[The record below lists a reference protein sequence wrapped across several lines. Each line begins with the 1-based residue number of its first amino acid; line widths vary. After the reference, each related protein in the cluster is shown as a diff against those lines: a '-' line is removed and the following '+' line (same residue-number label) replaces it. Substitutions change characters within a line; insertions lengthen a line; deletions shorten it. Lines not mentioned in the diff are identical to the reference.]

1 MTIRP
6 YTGNKDGPHPQ
17 PRQGTIAFKNYMVYL
32 FNVKNL
38 GIYANRPVK
47 GSPSKTPH
55 LSVHS
60 TYRAIDLGCKTKN
73 HRYRVIDFL
82 YTHRDILG
90 VEEIHDYSNTYKRSK
105 LGWGA
110 GYRCN
115 RDAWR
120 VYKKNTIGSKGGTW
134 VHVEISPLLADHP
147 DVVAHAFT
155 TIFDGA

>member
-1 MTIRP
+1 MAIRP
-6 YTGNKDGPHPQ
+6 YTGNKDGPHPVER
-17 PRQGTIAFKNYMVYL
+17 PGTTLFKDYCCYL
-32 FNVKNL
+32 FGVTNL

-60 TYRAIDLGCKTKN
+60 TWRAVDLGGTVKQ
-73 HRYRVIDFL
+73 RYQLIDFL

-90 VEEIHDYSNTYKRSK
+90 IEEIHDYANTYKPSRF
-105 LGWGA
+105 GWGA
-110 GYRCN
+110 GYRCS

-120 VYKKNTIGSKGGTW
+120 IYEKNTIGSKGGTW

-147 DVVAHAFT
+147 DVVHHAFK
-155 TIFDGA
+155 TIFQVP

>member
-17 PRQGTIAFKNYMVYL
+17 PREGTTVFKNYCCYL
-32 FNVKNL
+32 FDVTSL

-47 GSPSKTPH
+47 GSPSKTPV

-60 TYRAIDLGCKTKN
+60 TWRAVDLSGKSN
-73 HRYRVIDFL
+73 ARYQLIDFL

-90 VEEIHDYSNTYKRSK
+90 IEEIHDYSNTYKPSRF
-105 LGWGA
+105 GWGA
-110 GYRCN
+110 GYRCS
-115 RDAWR
+115 RDAWL
-120 VYKKNTIGSKGGTW
+120 VYEKNTIGSKGGTW

-147 DVVAHAFT
+147 DVVHHAFK
-155 TIFDGA
+155 TIFQGP